1 MWQWFLHD
9 WSSVGLGAGIVLGLV
24 LFCTDVCRSDP
35 GLSRWRDPVWMSW
48 MFAFAYLIHNFEE
61 YGIDAVGRRFA
72 FPGSMCELFGYG
84 TPAECPIGL
93 EFFAAV
99 NVPLFWIA
107 LPLAAVCGRRRP
119 AVGMTGLGIVFANA
133 MTHIGD
139 GLVHGYNPGLLTA
152 VVVFLPLSVW
162 AARTFFGDGKLLR
175 LPVLAAIVAIS
186 VVLHAL
192 LIALVLAQIHGALGT
207 VPASVLQ
214 AVVAPVLLLAVP
226 WAAERRWPAPARS
239 VRSPV

>member
-9 WSSVGLGAGIVLGLV
+9 WSSVGLGAGIVLGLL

-99 NVPLFWIA
+99 NVPLFWVA
-107 LPLAAVCGRRRP
+107 LPVAAAGSRCHP
-119 AVGMTGLGIVFANA
+119 AVGMTGLGIVFTNA
-133 MTHIGD
+133 MTHIGAAII
-139 GLVHGYNPGLLTA
+139 HRGYNPGLLTA
-152 VVVFLPLSVW
+152 VVVFLPLAAW
-162 AARTFFGDGKLLR
+162 AAHAFFGSGRLLR
-175 LPVLAAIVAIS
+175 LPVLAVVVAGS
-186 VVLHAL
+186 AL
-192 LIALVLAQIHGALGT
+192 LHCLLICLVLAQTRDLVGA

-214 AVVAPVLLLAVP
+214 AVLGPVLLLAVP
-226 WAAERRWPAPARS
+226 WVAERRWPANADPR
-239 VRSPV
+239 